1 MREAGSGY
9 ITPGESTHGSG
20 SGAPQRD
27 ETQGRVEWPGLS
39 EEVTLQRRCR
49 CQEGASRGRM
59 WRDSGQEEGA
69 EPQGGWNWV
78 EGGTEGRPLWRQVAG
93 DLRAGAGAGA
103 VCKGG
108 AVSLGFMLQ
117 L

>member
-78 EGGTEGRPLWRQVAG
+78 EGEQ
-93 DLRAGAGAGA
+93 
-103 VCKGG
+103 KGG
-108 AVSLGFMLQ
+108 PCGGRWQETSGLGLGLGQ
-117 L
+117 SARVGP